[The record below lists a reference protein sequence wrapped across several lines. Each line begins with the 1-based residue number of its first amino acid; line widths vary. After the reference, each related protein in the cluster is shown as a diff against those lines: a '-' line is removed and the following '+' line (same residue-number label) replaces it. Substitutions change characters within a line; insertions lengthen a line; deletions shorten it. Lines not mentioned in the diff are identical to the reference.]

1 MGADSTDRS
10 PLAVLAGGFHR
21 REGTMKSRMLGALA
35 IAITST
41 IGVVGVA
48 AANDA
53 DDRVEDRIESRLS
66 HDAKLKGHDVR
77 VDVENGVATLKGKV
91 PDQAHRARAERL
103 AHVAGVTRIDNNLE
117 IDKDAVKD
125 RIEDNA
131 RMAKKRIDDRA
142 EKAKDQVDARE
153 DRAKARVDAQ
163 AKTAKEQRDVDRSV
177 DVDRDRRDDRRAD
190 VDRRAPVERRDVD
203 RKPENENEV
212 TDAWITTKVKA
223 QFIGVDALKGS
234 DISVDTNQ
242 NGVVTLTGTV
252 PNEVARAKA
261 VEIART
267 TKGVRKVVDDMKPTR
282 KY

>member
-1 MGADSTDRS
+1 MGPESTEKT
-10 PLAVLAGGFHR
+10 PLVVLARGSNR
-21 REGTMKSRMLGALA
+21 REGTMKMRMLGSLA

-41 IGVVGVA
+41 IGLGGGVA
-48 AANDA
+48 FANDN
-53 DDRVEDRIESRLS
+53 DDRLEDRIESRFN
-66 HDAKLKGHDVR
+66 HDVKLKGHDVR

-91 PDQAHRARAERL
+91 PDQAHRLRAARL
-103 AHVAGVTRIDNNLE
+103 AKVAGVTRIDNDIE
-117 IDKDAVKD
+117 IDTDAVKE

-131 RMAKKRIDDRA
+131 RMTKKRIDDNA
-142 EKAKDQVDARE
+142 EKAKDRVDARE

-163 AKTAKEQRDVDRSV
+163 AKAADKQKDVDRSV
-177 DVDRDRRDDRRAD
+177 DVDRKPGE
-190 VDRRAPVERRDVD
+190 VRAPVEHRNVEP
-203 RKPENENEV
+203 KAENENEV

-252 PNEVARAKA
+252 PNEMARAKA
-261 VEIART
+261 IDIART